1 MSDEQNSTSKS
12 QLINDLK
19 TVTSTGNDVSFLN
32 FDTKKEKKKKK
43 KGKKKDS
50 NISLLINGQYVDL
63 SDSPMTE
70 SNHTE
75 ESHENTIDT
84 LNLIDSDSIFFGDDD
99 DDDEFVGI
107 VKTQKGGYNKLKS
120 DDNIYKKEFSEE
132 LVLLYNLLD
141 ELNSFDKKLNRKVEG
156 LDSTR
161 ARGMSKY
168 TNDLIQSLLT
178 CKTNKLQVL
187 KEISNIKKTIV
198 DLKMKDQKNTKTDSD
213 SSPEIMASSYLNQI
227 LGMGRNKFIN
237 TINSTAMQST
247 MTNGLNFEDDDDFD
261 ELLDSKLES
270 GTGRSEEIEKYVKY
284 ESLEPKICVKK
295 FIDTGDWEFIVMDKF
310 NREIP
315 DYPTPNPETVT
326 PMKFGDDGVMA
337 TDKHGRSYK
346 VIEVVS
352 GEDVGFDDDD
362 DFDE

>member
-19 TVTSTGNDVSFLN
+19 SVTSKGNDVTFLN
-32 FDTKKEKKKKK
+32 FETKKEKKKKK
-43 KGKKKDS
+43 KGKKKES
-50 NISLLINGQYVDL
+50 EISLLINGQYVDL
-63 SDSPMTE
+63 SNQPMTD
-70 SNHTE
+70 SDSTE
-75 ESHENTIDT
+75 ENFENTIDT

-99 DDDEFVGI
+99 DDEFEGI

-120 DDNIYKKEFSEE
+120 DENIYKKEFSEE

-198 DLKMKDQKNTKTDSD
+198 DLKMKDQKNGKNDSET
-213 SSPEIMASSYLNQI
+213 SPEIVASSYLNQI
-227 LGMGRNKFIN
+227 LGMGRNTFLKNLDNI
-237 TINSTAMQST
+237 SMQSS
-247 MTNGLNFEDDDDFD
+247 MTNGLNYEEDDDEFA
-261 ELLDSKLES
+261 ELLDKKLEG
-270 GTGRSEEIEKYVKY
+270 GTGRSDELEKYVKY

-295 FIDTGDWEFIVMDKF
+295 FIDTGDWEFIVIDKF

-315 DYPTPNPETVT
+315 DYPTPNPESVI

-346 VIEVVS
+346 VIEVIS
-352 GEDVGFDDDD
+352 GQDLDDDE
-362 DFDE
+362 FDE

>member
-1 MSDEQNSTSKS
+1 MSDEQNTSKS
-12 QLINDLK
+12 QLINELQS
-19 TVTSTGNDVSFLN
+19 VTSTSNDVSFLN
-32 FDTKKEKKKKK
+32 FDIKKEKKKKK
-43 KGKKKDS
+43 KSKKKES

-63 SDSPMTE
+63 SDSPITE
-70 SNHTE
+70 SDHTE
-75 ESHENTIDT
+75 ENHENTIDT
-84 LNLIDSDSIFFGDDD
+84 LNLIDSDAIFFGDDD

-156 LDSTR
+156 LDSTK

-198 DLKMKDQKNTKTDSD
+198 DLKMKDQKNNKSD
-213 SSPEIMASSYLNQI
+213 SENSPEIMASSYLNQI
-227 LGMGRNKFIN
+227 LGMGRNKFLKSLN
-237 TINSTAMQST
+237 NVDNSSN
-247 MTNGLNFEDDDDFD
+247 MTNGLNFEEDDDFD

-270 GTGRSEEIEKYVKY
+270 GTGRSDELEKYVQY

-315 DYPTPNPETVT
+315 DYPTPNPETVI

-346 VIEVVS
+346 VIEVIS
-352 GEDVGFDDDD
+352 GEDVCFESDGFD
-362 DFDE
+362 E

>member
-12 QLINDLK
+12 QLINDLQS
-19 TVTSTGNDVSFLN
+19 VTSTGNDVTFLN
-32 FDTKKEKKKKK
+32 FEPKKEKKKKK
-43 KGKKKDS
+43 KSKKKDS
-50 NISLLINGQYVDL
+50 DISLLINGQYVDL
-63 SDSPMTE
+63 TDSPITE
-70 SNHTE
+70 SNLTDENE
-75 ESHENTIDT
+75 ETTIDT

-99 DDDEFVGI
+99 EDDEFVGI
-107 VKTQKGGYNKLKS
+107 VKTQKGGYSKLKS
-120 DDNIYKKEFSEE
+120 DENIYKKEFSEE

-198 DLKMKDQKNTKTDSD
+198 DLKMKDQKGNKGDSEN
-213 SSPEIMASSYLNQI
+213 SPEIMASSYLNQI
-227 LGMGRNKFIN
+227 LGMGRNTFLKNIN
-237 TINSTAMQST
+237 GAAMQPSVR
-247 MTNGLNFEDDDDFD
+247 GLNFDEEDDFD
-261 ELLDSKLES
+261 ELLDKKLED
-270 GTGRSEEIEKYVKY
+270 GTGRSDEIEKYVKY

-315 DYPTPNPETVT
+315 DYPTPNPETVI
-326 PMKFGDDGVMA
+326 PMKFSDDGVMA

-352 GEDVGFDDDD
+352 GEDVGFDSDD

>member
-12 QLINDLK
+12 QLINDLQS
-19 TVTSTGNDVSFLN
+19 VTSKDDVSFLN
-32 FDTKKEKKKKK
+32 FGSKKEKKKKK
-43 KGKKKDS
+43 KKSKKDT
-50 NISLLINGQYVDL
+50 NISLLINGQYIDMT
-63 SDSPMTE
+63 DSPITE
-70 SNHTE
+70 SKCGD
-75 ESHENTIDT
+75 ESHEKTLDT

-168 TNDLIQSLLT
+168 TNDLIQSLLS

-187 KEISNIKKTIV
+187 REISSIKKTII
-198 DLKMKDQKNTKTDSD
+198 DLKMKDQKTAKNDSEN
-213 SSPEIMASSYLNQI
+213 SPEIMASSYLNQI
-227 LGMGRNKFIN
+227 LGMGRNTFLSNIN
-237 TINSTAMQST
+237 NTVMGTS
-247 MTNGLNFEDDDDFD
+247 MTNGLNFEENDDFD
-261 ELLDSKLES
+261 DLLDSKLES
-270 GTGRSEEIEKYVKY
+270 GTGRTDEIEKYVQY

-295 FIDTGDWEFIVMDKF
+295 YIDTGDWEFIVMDKF

-315 DYPTPNPETVT
+315 DYPTPNPETVI

-352 GEDVGFDDDD
+352 GEDVNFEDDE
-362 DFDE
+362 FDE